1 MTPAPEEL
9 GCRQDRAESGATLE
23 FRTKAGSALTLRTWT
38 NRRKPA
44 KCASFRQFATFMS
57 CDIRTTQ
64 PPSGADAIALE
75 QCPAT
80 RGAERRER
88 LAKNAAR
95 RRAQWLQRNW
105 KTSAKGNAYLKTDG
119 FIITIF
125 QDGSAWKACVADS
138 VSDRKRFSYR
148 TFGTQDRAKL
158 AAFDAMVRFK
168 PEWRSSR

>member
-1 MTPAPEEL
+1 MSARPRGKWSDPGIPHKGWECIDFEDLDEPSETCEMCEFQTIRYVHVMRHPDYPAPL
-9 GCRQDRAESGATLE
+9 RCGCDC
-23 FRTKAGSALTLRTWT
+23 AGT
-38 NRRKPA
+38 
-44 KCASFRQFATFMS
+44 MS
-57 CDIRTTQ
+57 SDY
-64 PPSGADAIALE
+64 E
-75 QCPAT
+75 
-80 RGAERRER
+80 GAERRER
-88 LAKNAAR
+88 LAKNASR

-105 KTSAKGNAYLKTDG
+105 KTSAKGNTYLKTDG

-148 TFGTQDRAKL
+148 TFGTEDRAKL